1 MSTARRICNTARTA
15 QFLEFAMHPTL
26 IAALLML
33 GVTTASAATPN
44 MQPGLYDISM
54 QFVLNG
60 MPIQMPITTF
70 QQCITAQ
77 DVTNGM
83 AYASSENKD
92 CTISNLNQIDNKV
105 SYDFNCAAQPGGPR
119 MIGRASGIS
128 HASGYTVMMKGRF
141 NPAVEGMSEFSQK
154 LNARRLGNC
163 SK

>member
-1 MSTARRICNTARTA
+1 
-15 QFLEFAMHPTL
+15 MHRTL

-33 GVTTASAATPN
+33 CLPTANAAAPT

-54 QFVLNG
+54 QFVLKG
-60 MPIQMPITTF
+60 MPIQMPVTTF

-77 DVTNGM
+77 DVVNGM

-92 CTISNLNQIDNKV
+92 CKISNLNQSGNKV
-105 SYDFNCAAQPGGPR
+105 SYDFNCAAQQGGPR
-119 MIGRASGIS
+119 MVGRASGIS
-128 HASGYTVMMKGRF
+128 HATGYNVMMEGRF

-154 LNARRLGNC
+154 LNATRLGNC